1 MRYLRSSNEFF
12 DILDE
17 IKGGTFVSIG
27 YVTGANLNIPKV
39 KRKNPLTG
47 RVKGY
52 SDYSVFNTNEEIGA
66 LVKIT
71 SYTFNYR
78 NRKSI
83 HNDYHNR
90 VKPEMN
96 RIRGKYG
103 VPEIQDRNGYKT
115 VNNYGVNGIETYS
128 GNNDTKF
135 GNSYS
140 PQNTYNAKI
149 DSVVYAINLNGDIIQ
164 ELSKEDI
171 KPYLMDK
178 KTESGVSALKKMNA
192 EETMIRS
199 YIDEIN
205 SLKFSYRN
213 FEADSI
219 LWMTAT
225 VNGEKV
231 VYINDQLSR
240 SVDDININKEDF
252 IRIAKERYKKDLDN
266 IHETLN
272 RLNGGKKIVRLTESD
287 LKNIIKE
294 SVNKILNER
303 NKSEKFL
310 TDDEVSYRRDMEFYN
325 NLDDDYE
332 DSIYAD
338 EQDNYKRR
346 LHNKRVNHH
355 IQNQNHKKMTNESI
369 IHKFVNKIIKE
380 NIESFCD
387 EFEKL
392 KNDCISHGEDFGFEL
407 MNKNGKYQYDDII
420 YDIDN
425 NCLKCLGVELRPNLN
440 YNVEKNLVCLY
451 NKLLSCGFNE

>member
-12 DILDE
+12 DILDG

-47 RVKGY
+47 RMKGY
-52 SDYSVFNTNEEIGA
+52 FDYSVLNSTNEIGA

-78 NRKSI
+78 NRQSI
-83 HNDYHNR
+83 HDDYYNR

-96 RIRGKYG
+96 RIRTKYG
-103 VPEIQDRNGYKT
+103 APEVQDRVGYKS

-128 GNNDTKF
+128 GNNETKF

-140 PQNTYNAKI
+140 PQNMYNAKI
-149 DSVVYAINLNGDIIQ
+149 DSIIYAIDTNGNIVQ
-164 ELSKEDI
+164 ELTKEEI
-171 KPYLMDK
+171 KPYLASK
-178 KTESGVSALKKMNA
+178 KIDSGLKALRDMNA
-192 EETMIRS
+192 EENVIQS
-199 YIDEIN
+199 YIEEIN
-205 SLKFSYRN
+205 GLKFSYRN

-240 SVDDININKEDF
+240 TVDDININKDDF
-252 IRIAKERYKKDLDN
+252 IRIAKERYRKDLAN
-266 IHETLN
+266 IQETLN
-272 RLNGGKKIVRLTESD
+272 RINNKKMIRLTESD

-303 NKSEKFL
+303 TKSEKGL
-310 TDDEVSYRRDMEFYN
+310 SDKEVTYRRDMAFLSN
-325 NLDDDYE
+325 IDDDDE
-332 DSIYAD
+332 DSIYSD
-338 EQDNYKRR
+338 KQDDYKRR
-346 LHNKRVNHH
+346 IHNRRINHH
-355 IQNQNHKKMTNESI
+355 KQNQNHKNSMYESI
-369 IHKFVNKIIKE
+369 IHKTVNKILNE
-380 NIESFCD
+380 NIERFCD
-387 EFEKL
+387 EFERL
-392 KNDCISHGEDFGFEL
+392 KNDCVSHGEDFGFEL
-407 MNKNGKYQYDDII
+407 MNKNGEYEYGDIE

-425 NCLKCLGVELRPNLN
+425 NSLSCLGVCIRPNLM
-440 YNVEKNLVCLY
+440 YDVEKNLGFLY
-451 NKLLSCGFNE
+451 DSLLKNGFVE